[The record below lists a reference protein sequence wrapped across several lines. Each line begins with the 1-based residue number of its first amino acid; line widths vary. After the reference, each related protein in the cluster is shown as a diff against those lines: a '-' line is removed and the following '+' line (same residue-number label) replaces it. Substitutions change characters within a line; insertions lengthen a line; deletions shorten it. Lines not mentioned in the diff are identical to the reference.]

1 MSDEMIVRYCSPTLA
16 NIKTANLFSC
26 LYRSR
31 KTVINEIRSIN
42 QKLVPKGIRVLPIHM
57 SERRV
62 LVYVY
67 RPERL
72 KKDLSDSAV
81 QRFLKTK
88 GYPCENFLYC
98 INRLI
103 VRLRSEPDFPH
114 EIGLFLG
121 YPLADVIGFI
131 ENRAV
136 CSKCSGCWKVYGN
149 EQEALEI
156 FEQYQKCAGTYYA
169 QWKKGITIEQLAV
182 NSSL

>member
-26 LYRSR
+26 LYSS
-31 KTVINEIRSIN
+31 KQMVIHEIRSIN

-57 SERRV
+57 SKHRV
-62 LVYVY
+62 LIYVY

-72 KKDLSDSAV
+72 KRDLSNKIV
-81 QRFLKTK
+81 RTFLENK
-88 GYPCENFLYC
+88 GYPCDNFMCC

-103 VRLRSEPDFPH
+103 KKLREEPDFPH

-121 YPLADVIGFI
+121 YPLEDVKGFI
-131 ENRAV
+131 ENKAD

-149 EQEALEI
+149 EQKALKLIEKY
-156 FEQYQKCAGTYYA
+156 EKCAGAYYA
-169 QWKKGITIEQLAV
+169 QWKKGMTIERLAV
-182 NSSL
+182 NS